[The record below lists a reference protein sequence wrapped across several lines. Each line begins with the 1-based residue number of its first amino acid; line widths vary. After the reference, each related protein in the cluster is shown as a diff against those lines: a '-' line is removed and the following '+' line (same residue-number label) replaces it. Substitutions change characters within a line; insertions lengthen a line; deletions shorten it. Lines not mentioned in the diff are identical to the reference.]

1 MINSISILGS
11 TGSIG
16 TQSLD
21 VVDKLGL
28 KVSAITAAS
37 NVDLI
42 ENQIRKYK
50 PELAVLFNEDKAAE
64 LRLRVKDTGTRVL
77 GGMDGL
83 IEAAV
88 IPSASL
94 VLNSVVGM
102 VGLKPTMAAIEAKKD
117 IALANKETLVAGGD
131 LVTDAVK
138 RNGVKL
144 LPVDSEH
151 SAIFQCL
158 QGAPDNKALKKLI
171 LTASGGPFFGKTYDE
186 LKDVTVE
193 QALNHP
199 NWSMGAKITIDSAS
213 MMNKGLEII
222 EAARLF
228 DVSGDDID
236 VVVHRESIIHSL
248 VEYTDNS
255 VIAQLGVPDMRIPI
269 QYAITYP
276 SRFESPVAELSL
288 AEIGKMTF
296 FEPDYE
302 TFKCLNACKTA
313 LKMGGAATAIAN
325 GANEEANMLF
335 RNGKIKFLDIGEL
348 VCGAVESVK
357 NFIPSSVDDVIR
369 ADSLA
374 RQYVKEKVGIY

>member
-131 LVTDAVK
+131 LVTGAVK

-296 FEPDYE
+296 FEPDYK

-357 NFIPSSVDDVIR
+357 NFVPSSVDDVIR

>member
-348 VCGAVESVK
+348 VCGAVESVN
-357 NFIPSSVDDVIR
+357 NFVPSSVDDVIR

-374 RQYVKEKVGIY
+374 RQYVKEKVGVY